1 MTTDNKPPSTA
12 ADPAAQSTTPRTTAA
27 PAAPSVSPRT
37 AAGPAASSV
46 SLRTAAG
53 PAASSVSLR
62 TAAGPAASSVSL
74 RTAAGPAAR
83 STNSQGSKPL
93 WSSRGYLPHFHGDN
107 AIQAITYRLAD
118 SLPSQVLEDLKR
130 ELASL
135 SAEHRDRRRRERI
148 DAYLDAGHGSCV
160 LADPECARIVIDNWQ
175 HFDGQRYRLL
185 AWVVM
190 PNHVHVLIQTIPAWP
205 LDSILHSWKSYT
217 SKRILALLENDRPAG
232 RRRSRAGGPPALPGE
247 PPALPGEPPALPG
260 RPPGLPGRQAQQ
272 LWQREYWDRC
282 VRDERH
288 YAAVIDYIHHNP
300 VKAGLVPTPEAWPFS
315 SASGSAGD
323 PPAAGPAGGPPAS
336 NPRTEHT
343 PP

>member
-1 MTTDNKPPSTA
+1 MTTRSAGGPPAS
-12 ADPAAQSTTPRTTAA
+12 Q
-27 PAAPSVSPRT
+27 PSP
-37 AAGPAASSV
+37 G
-46 SLRTAAG
+46 
-53 PAASSVSLR
+53 
-62 TAAGPAASSVSL
+62 
-74 RTAAGPAAR
+74 TAAGPAAR
-83 STNSQGSKPL
+83 SMTPVSQGSKPL

-118 SLPSQVLEDLKR
+118 SLPSHVLEDLKR
-130 ELASL
+130 ELENL
-135 SAEHRDRRRRERI
+135 PAEHRDRRRRERI

-160 LADPECARIVIDNWQ
+160 LARPECAQIVIDNWQ

-190 PNHVHVLIQTIPAWP
+190 PNHVHVLIETLPGWP

-232 RRRSRAGGPPALPGE
+232 RQRSLAGE
-247 PPALPGEPPALPG
+247 PPALPGGPPAV
-260 RPPGLPGRQAQQ
+260 PGRQAQQ

-323 PPAAGPAGGPPAS
+323 PPAAGTAGGPPAS

>member
-1 MTTDNKPPSTA
+1 MTTENSPPKTVG
-12 ADPAAQSTTPRTTAA
+12 PAAPSRTAAA
-27 PAAPSVSPRT
+27 PAARSASPGT
-37 AAGPAASSV
+37 AAGPAARSANPE
-46 SLRTAAG
+46 TAAG
-53 PAASSVSLR
+53 PAARSTTPG
-62 TAAGPAASSVSL
+62 TAAGPAARSATPGTAAGPAARSANPE
-74 RTAAGPAAR
+74 TAAGPAAR

-160 LADPECARIVIDNWQ
+160 LARPECAQIVIDNWQ

-190 PNHVHVLIQTIPAWP
+190 PNHVHVLIETLPGWP

-232 RRRSRAGGPPALPGE
+232 RQRSLAGE
-247 PPALPGEPPALPG
+247 PPALPGGPPAV
-260 RPPGLPGRQAQQ
+260 PGRQAQQ

-300 VKAGLVPTPEAWPFS
+300 VKAGLAPTPEAWPFS